1 MCGEMSLDHHLDL
14 LIPNLI
20 FNFTV
25 WDLFTERNK
34 NMKIVVILSQHWES
48 FYPRVKQDTAFAQP
62 SISQELPLSEATV
75 NSP

>member
-34 NMKIVVILSQHWES
+34 NMKIVAIAVTTLGIFLS
-48 FYPRVKQDTAFAQP
+48 
-62 SISQELPLSEATV
+62 LSKT
-75 NSP
+75 